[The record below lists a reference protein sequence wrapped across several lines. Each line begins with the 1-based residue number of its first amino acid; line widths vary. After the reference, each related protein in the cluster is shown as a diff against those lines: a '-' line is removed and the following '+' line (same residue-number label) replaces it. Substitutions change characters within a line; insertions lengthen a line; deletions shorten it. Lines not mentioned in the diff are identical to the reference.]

1 VFRFQVFATIGGRSV
16 SPNYP
21 NIDMFNLP
29 ACPGSKT
36 SFGQQQGMQG
46 PVQTVGGPAQTAQR
60 PAHNVP
66 TPLGGLRGVFLRLLK
81 MQK

>member
-1 VFRFQVFATIGGRSV
+1 VFRFQVSATIGGQSV

-21 NIDMFNLP
+21 NIDSFELP

-36 SFGQQQGMQG
+36 LSGQQPGVQG

-60 PAHNVP
+60 PTHNVP
-66 TPLGGLRGVFLRLLK
+66 IPPGGLRGVFLRLLK
-81 MQK
+81 MRK